1 MKASPAAVYRTKPA
15 ALIVKPHA
23 VYHFRWLLDLWAAGV
38 IDHDTL
44 SQFVSDE
51 IQRGSIRHAGESVPV
66 ELTGR
71 RNGSLVE
78 YSMQG
83 IAGEWWSIE
92 DDIIG

>member
-1 MKASPAAVYRTKPA
+1 MRSSEDRSA
-15 ALIVKPHA
+15 
-23 VYHFRWLLDLWAAGV
+23 
-38 IDHDTL
+38 
-44 SQFVSDE
+44 
-51 IQRGSIRHAGESVPV
+51 RHAGESVPV

>member
-15 ALIVKPHA
+15 ALIVEPHA

-51 IQRGSIRHAGESVPV
+51 IQRGSIRTPCWGIRAGRADRQ
-66 ELTGR
+66 TQR
-71 RNGSLVE
+71 
-78 YSMQG
+78 
-83 IAGEWWSIE
+83 
-92 DDIIG
+92 